1 MGTNEPGTPG
11 RRVAQFV
18 ARPPVLGLLAFL
30 VIISWRPLAHTLTI
44 LMHDLLAG
52 WALAAASFLV
62 GALGVAIMWKGFRQ
76 EELPASLMGIL
87 AGSLIWT
94 GWAEASFN
102 GFAGALGVSPL
113 QWQGYTL
120 LTPGL
125 LMIEASAVVMLMVLI
140 LLGANKDTQCRM
152 FLWFHRTLRIWPD
165 RRTPGY
171 QRQFARVT
179 TLEYLFVVWFFYV
192 FNIAIFDPRL
202 LGPEHPVTA
211 ALLLAV
217 AGWGSW
223 LLWRLSQLRSP
234 GAALRYAIPVV
245 GCWWVL
251 IESAAAMGL
260 FTEVWIRPREFPLTM
275 TAAGVLCVSLWVT
288 FLRLRVATPA
298 ADPSG

>member
-1 MGTNEPGTPG
+1 M
-11 RRVAQFV
+11 
-18 ARPPVLGLLAFL
+18 LGLVAFL
-30 VIISWRPLAHTLTI
+30 VIISWRPLAHTLTV
-44 LMHDLLAG
+44 LMHDLLDG
-52 WALAAASFLV
+52 WTLAAASFAV
-62 GALGVAIMWKGFRQ
+62 GATGVALMWKGFRQ
-76 EELPASLMGIL
+76 DELSASLMGIL

-102 GFAGALGVSPL
+102 GFAVGLGVAPL

-125 LMIEASAVVMLMVLI
+125 LMIEASGVIMLMVLI

-192 FNIAIFDPRL
+192 FNIAVFDPRL
-202 LGPEHPVTA
+202 LGPQHPVTA
-211 ALLLAV
+211 VLLLAI

-275 TAAGVLCVSLWVT
+275 AAAGVLCVSLWAAY
-288 FLRLRVATPA
+288 FRLRGERPSRPPA
-298 ADPSG
+298 G